1 MGYRRTGDRR
11 MTRLSYRKHFI
22 PGAILLALGACANG
36 EENVLFVTA
45 TQIDIGYD
53 SSLGNAN
60 IGYDRN
66 EFVVGPQ
73 YVETGGTPPIVSDM
87 KSDLS
92 VFNPKI
98 NQLYAT
104 GNAALIATGGAPDPD
119 IGESSKLKGE
129 RRVMFFGTGT
139 SFGLNI
145 KFQSEIPTAVSLG
158 YKRKELSVIPLN
170 KSAGRKPDQVDKY
183 GSTFARIEM
192 NGDFSAPSKTSVPLK
207 QFFAT
212 GSAAE
217 NLAAN
222 PDLKHE
228 VTQRAINQA
237 ATMTLSNIDAVVLC
251 VSPGTG
257 TMTPEQI
264 ASWQALVDDTP
275 GIDDTTR
282 SRFKGSDSAE
292 KVRVNLDR
300 SPDPAN
306 AIATQMRTNTGKYCK
321 GAA

>member
-1 MGYRRTGDRR
+1 
-11 MTRLSYRKHFI
+11 MTRLSSRKHFI
-22 PGAILLALGACANG
+22 PGAILLALGACADA

-53 SSLGNAN
+53 AALGNAN

-73 YVETGGTPPIVSDM
+73 YVETGGTPPIISDM

-92 VFNPKI
+92 FFKPKI

-104 GNAALIATGGAPDPD
+104 GNAALIATGGTPEPE
-119 IGESSKLKGE
+119 IGEANNLKGE
-129 RRVMFFGTGT
+129 RRAMFFGTNT
-139 SFGLNI
+139 SFGLNL
-145 KFQSEIPTAVSLG
+145 KFQSEIPTAISLG

-170 KSAGRKPDQVDKY
+170 KSAGRKPGQVDKY

-192 NGDFSAPSKTSVPLK
+192 NGDFGAPSKTSMPLK

-222 PDLKHE
+222 PDMKHE
-228 VTQRAINQA
+228 VTQRAINKA
-237 ATMTLSNIDAVVLC
+237 AAITLNNIDKIVLC
-251 VSPGTG
+251 VSPGAG
-257 TMTPEQI
+257 KMAPEQI
-264 ASWQALVDDTP
+264 ANWQALLDDTP
-275 GIDDTTR
+275 GLDDTTR

-306 AIATQMRTNTGKYCK
+306 AIATQMRTNIGKYCK

>member
-1 MGYRRTGDRR
+1 
-11 MTRLSYRKHFI
+11 MTRLSYRKYFI

-53 SSLGNAN
+53 AALGNAN

-73 YVETGGTPPIVSDM
+73 YVQTGGTPPIVSDM

-92 VFNPKI
+92 FFNPKI

-104 GNAALIATGGAPDPD
+104 GNAALVATGGSPESK
-119 IGESSKLKGE
+119 IGNANDLKGE
-129 RRVMFFGTGT
+129 RRAMFFGTST
-139 SFGLNI
+139 SFGLNL
-145 KFQSEIPTAVSLG
+145 KFQSEIPTAISLG

-170 KSAGRKPDQVDKY
+170 KSADRKADQVDKY

-192 NGDFSAPSKTSVPLK
+192 NGDIGAPTKTSVPLK

-228 VTQRAINQA
+228 IAQRAINQA
-237 ATMTLSNIDAVVLC
+237 AVMTLGNIDAVVMC

-257 TMTPEQI
+257 TMTPGQI
-264 ASWQALVDDTP
+264 AGWQALVDDTP
-275 GIDDTTR
+275 GLDDTTR
-282 SRFKGSDSAE
+282 DRFKGSDSAE